1 MAQKIS
7 SQGLNDLLQGK
18 SPFALIDVRES
29 GEYNATHIP
38 GAALIP
44 RRRIEY
50 IIESSVPF
58 KGTRIVVCC
67 DDGRRSQLASA
78 TLDKLGYT
86 DVHYL
91 EGGTNRWS
99 SNDLPTEWGVNVP
112 SKDFGEMQEVV
123 HHVPEI
129 TADDLHQK
137 IENGEKLIILDTRTP
152 EEYHNFCIPGGRSMP
167 GGELALRITD
177 IKKELDPDTTLVI
190 NCAGRTRSIMGTRV
204 LQRMGVEAVG
214 LKNGTSG
221 WLLAG
226 YNLEYGGDRLTLP
239 DVSKESR
246 AAAEEY
252 AAKLASEDGVG
263 YLDIPALRQA
273 VAKQT
278 QESVYLIDVRTEGE
292 FKAGHIPGFRWF
304 PGGQAVQ
311 RSDDVAVVKSA
322 TYIFCCDGK
331 ARATIT
337 GSIYRQLGH
346 ENVFAVDGGTLAW
359 QAAGQHLETGFTT
372 SSPAGMKEAEA
383 LVKKVSAEDLSHNQA
398 DLVLYVDTSEDFSQ
412 GHTPGAKWIT
422 RSWLEIEI
430 ADIAPS
436 KSASIAVTCRDG
448 RSSTLA
454 AATLQGLGYTNIT
467 TLDGGM
473 TAWKQAGLPVEEG
486 LTGIV
491 RPPSDINYLGVS
503 RSYGEMMNYL
513 RWETALGEKY
523 AAD

>member
-1 MAQKIS
+1 
-7 SQGLNDLLQGK
+7 
-18 SPFALIDVRES
+18 
-29 GEYNATHIP
+29 
-38 GAALIP
+38 
-44 RRRIEY
+44 
-50 IIESSVPF
+50 
-58 KGTRIVVCC
+58 
-67 DDGRRSQLASA
+67 
-78 TLDKLGYT
+78 
-86 DVHYL
+86 
-91 EGGTNRWS
+91 
-99 SNDLPTEWGVNVP
+99 
-112 SKDFGEMQEVV
+112 
-123 HHVPEI
+123 
-129 TADDLHQK
+129 
-137 IENGEKLIILDTRTP
+137 
-152 EEYHNFCIPGGRSMP
+152 
-167 GGELALRITD
+167 
-177 IKKELDPDTTLVI
+177 
-190 NCAGRTRSIMGTRV
+190 MGTRV

-311 RSDDVAVVKSA
+311 RSDDVAVVKNA

-359 QAAGQHLETGFTT
+359 QAAGQRLETGFTT

-383 LVKKVSAEDLSHNQA
+383 SVKKVSFRSNRLFKYKHTLESNIALYEATYLLIISLSCEMVS
-398 DLVLYVDTSEDFSQ
+398 L
-412 GHTPGAKWIT
+412 
-422 RSWLEIEI
+422 
-430 ADIAPS
+430 
-436 KSASIAVTCRDG
+436 
-448 RSSTLA
+448 
-454 AATLQGLGYTNIT
+454 
-467 TLDGGM
+467 
-473 TAWKQAGLPVEEG
+473 
-486 LTGIV
+486 LTFC
-491 RPPSDINYLGVS
+491 L
-503 RSYGEMMNYL
+503 
-513 RWETALGEKY
+513 
-523 AAD
+523 

>member
-7 SQGLNDLLQGK
+7 SHDLNDLLEGK

-58 KGTRIVVCC
+58 KGTKVVVCC
-67 DDGRRSQLASA
+67 DDGRRSQLAAA
-78 TLDKLGYT
+78 TLDKLGFT
-86 DVHYL
+86 DVHFL

-129 TADDLHQK
+129 TADDLHRR
-137 IENGEKLIILDTRTP
+137 IENGDKLVILDTRTP
-152 EEYHNFCIPGGRSMP
+152 EEYQNFCIPGGRSMP

-177 IKKELDPDTTLVI
+177 IKKELDPDTTVVI

-204 LQRMGVEAVG
+204 LQRMGVEALG

-226 YNLEYGGDRLTLP
+226 YELEYGGDRLTLP
-239 DVSKESR
+239 DVSDESR
-246 AAAEEY
+246 AAAEKY
-252 AAKLASEDGVG
+252 AARLASEDGVR
-263 YLDIPALRQA
+263 YLDIPALQE
-273 VAKQT
+273 VIAKQG
-278 QESVYLIDVRTEGE
+278 QESVYLVDVRTEDE
-292 FKAGHIPGFRWF
+292 YKAGHIPGFRWF

-311 RSDDVAVVKSA
+311 RSDDVAVVQNA
-322 TYIFCCDGK
+322 TYVFCCDSK

-337 GSIYRQLGH
+337 ASMYRQLGH
-346 ENVFAVDGGTLAW
+346 ENVFAVDGGAPAW
-359 QAAGQHLETGFTT
+359 QAAGESLETGFPANTL
-372 SSPAGMKEAEA
+372 AGMKEAEA
-383 LVKKVSAEDLSHNQA
+383 SVKKISAQDLNSNQP
-398 DLVLYVDTSEDFSQ
+398 DLVLFVDTSEDFSQ

-422 RSWLEIEI
+422 RSWLEVEI
-430 ADIAPS
+430 TDAAPS
-436 KSASIAVTCRDG
+436 KGASIAVTCRDG

-454 AATLQGLGYTNIT
+454 AATLQELGYTNVT
-467 TLDGGM
+467 ALDGGM
-473 TAWKQAGLPVEEG
+473 AAWKQAGLPVEEG